1 MAERRAEPLNTATAR
16 NLEALAAKGLL
27 DGTGSREML
36 DRVAARYAV
45 AVTPEM
51 AALIDP
57 EDAADPIGR
66 QFVPAAEELVDRPG
80 ELTDPIGDA
89 AHSPVKGIVHRYPD
103 RVLLKPLHA
112 CPVYCRFCFRRAMVG
127 PGGAALS
134 EAELKAALAYIQDRP
149 EIWEVILTGGDPMML
164 SPRRLAGIVK
174 ALDALPHIGVIRLHS
189 RVPAVDPNRL
199 TPSLIRALATQ
210 DTAVWVALH
219 VNHPRELTQAALD
232 AIAGLVDAGIALV
245 SQTVLLRGVN
255 DDAATLT
262 ALFRALVRARV
273 KPYYLHQGDLAPGT
287 GHFRT
292 GIAQGQALMRSLRG
306 QVSGLCQPTYML
318 DLPGGA
324 GKVPIGPCH
333 LTGSDE
339 AGWRVA
345 APDGSTHHYPPLPPV
360 G

>member
-1 MAERRAEPLNTATAR
+1 MAERRAGSLNTATAR
-16 NLEALAAKGLL
+16 NLEALAAKGVL
-27 DGTGSREML
+27 GESGNREAL

-51 AALIDP
+51 VALIDP
-57 EDAADPIGR
+57 DDTADPIAR

-80 ELTDPIGDA
+80 ELADPIGDE

-112 CPVYCRFCFRRAMVG
+112 CPVYCRFCFRRTMVG
-127 PGGAALS
+127 PGGAALTD
-134 EAELKAALAYIQDRP
+134 AELTAALAYVRARP

-164 SPRRLAGIVK
+164 SPRRLARIVS
-174 ALDALPHIGVIRLHS
+174 ALDALPHVGVIRLHS
-189 RVPAVDPNRL
+189 RVPAVDPGRL
-199 TPSLIRALATQ
+199 TPPLIGALAAR

-232 AIAGLVDAGIALV
+232 AIARLADAGIALV

-292 GIAQGQALMRSLRG
+292 GIAEGQALMRALRG
-306 QVSGLCQPTYML
+306 SVSGLCQPTYML

-339 AGWRVA
+339 AGWRVI
-345 APDGSTHHYPPLPPV
+345 APDGSAHAYPPLPPA